1 MSSFTKFCTRSP
13 VSLRNSFLRNSFLVS
28 GFALYIVCRVLVA
41 VFLYALIAVVMF
53 VAYVPY
59 NASLICDSLG
69 RNVPWYVI
77 LGAFVT
83 AVLSV
88 VAVVG
93 YCSDQRGV
101 AGVGPKPARTVDG
114 DELGQMVD
122 V

>member
-1 MSSFTKFCTRSP
+1 MAPCVFVLFW
-13 VSLRNSFLRNSFLVS
+13 LVDAVPLVQS
-28 GFALYIVCRVLVA
+28 TQLEPEQPTLVLVA